1 MEHEQAAAHRAHRL
15 VVAIEP
21 VDGLFEGRIEE
32 PGTGRPH
39 YSMAGPP
46 RPYGEVVQEV
56 LEALHRHLTSTG
68 E

>member
-1 MEHEQAAAHRAHRL
+1 MEHERAVEHRAHRL

-32 PGTGRPH
+32 PGVERPH
-39 YSMAGPP
+39 FSMAGPP
-46 RPYGEVVQEV
+46 RPYDEVVEE
-56 LEALHRHLTSTG
+56 LLDALRRHLTSPG

>member
-1 MEHEQAAAHRAHRL
+1 MEHESTAEHRAHRL

-39 YSMAGPP
+39 FSMAGPP
-46 RPYGEVVQEV
+46 RPYGEVVGEI
-56 LEALHRHLTSTG
+56 LDALRRHLTSPG